1 MAVAGADRS
10 PPVEVSLSLR
20 HSGLEMVTLR
30 LASRVH
36 ALSRNYPAQSSRNGG
51 RQHIGAHLHVRA
63 SSQHVKHFR
72 RRAKPDREVKL
83 IQIGAAQRI
92 LLDLYS
98 RAPPC
103 VFPRFSGSRNS
114 EVRLCSV
121 ISETPRM
128 TPLHESSLC
137 KVSEL
142 LVPMSSIACCL
153 FSRGRGVTFTSA
165 RVHVS
170 STHRRPRLAAP
181 LTHWTTPT
189 SCGPMP

>member
-1 MAVAGADRS
+1 MRLIAGRVAVVTVAVGSLRWKWRWRERIES
-10 PPVEVSLSLR
+10 PSVEVSFSLH
-20 HSGLEMVTLR
+20 HSGLEMVIQRPRITR
-30 LASRVH
+30 ARV
-36 ALSRNYPAQSSRNGG
+36 SWNYPAQSSRNGG
-51 RQHIGAHLHVRA
+51 RQHIGARLHVRA
-63 SSQHVKHFR
+63 SSRHVKHFR

-103 VFPRFSGSRNS
+103 VSPRFSGFRNS

-137 KVSEL
+137 TRFRILGADVVHSLL
-142 LVPMSSIACCL
+142 LVL
-153 FSRGRGVTFTSA
+153 
-165 RVHVS
+165 
-170 STHRRPRLAAP
+170 
-181 LTHWTTPT
+181 
-189 SCGPMP
+189 